1 MSSTTIAL
9 LPFDNLSGDPE
20 QDYFARGFVEDIGTE
35 LSRFPTLEVL
45 YPRATAALLADDSS
59 SADGLAADH
68 LLRGSTRRAG
78 DVIRVAVQLIEFET
92 ERQVWANR
100 YEATAD
106 TLLSVQDEIA
116 ARVAGALAIQVD
128 EVRLCQARRKPL
140 ASLELYEC
148 WLRGLECLHRGCVEG
163 DAEARR
169 FFERAL
175 EIDPN
180 YARAYTGLSLSHF
193 NEWSCQAWQRWD
205 ETERLAYAYARRA
218 AALDDSDAVAQVV
231 MGRVQ
236 LFRREFDEA
245 GHCIERAVALNAND
259 ADVLVHASLCLGL
272 LGEGEYAL
280 SLARRAMRLNPRFS
294 GWYLAAEAQAL
305 FVLGRY
311 DESIRSAIKIP
322 NALVD
327 LPAWLAAAHAL
338 EGEIDQART
347 YVDRFLT
354 TFTEKITFGREPE
367 PGEPLRWLFH
377 VNPFRRD
384 EDAAPLGEGL
394 RLAGL
399 LSDPDERRSDAVP
412 RTAPRETATFR
423 RDGDRWTLAFDGQ
436 AVSLT
441 DVKGFG
447 DLAAL
452 LARPNEEV
460 HCLELAGRPAEPGGR
475 DAVLDDRAKR
485 EYRARMQD
493 LQREIDEADAAH
505 DVARAA
511 NAREELDAFVDMLS
525 GSLGLHG
532 RSRTLGSAAERA
544 RSAVTWRMR
553 SAMKKIAAAH
563 PRLGRHLENSVRTG
577 TFSVYAPERPVAW
590 LL

>member
-35 LSRFPTLEVL
+35 LSRFPTLDVL
-45 YPRATAALLADDSS
+45 YPRATAALLADDAASG
-59 SADGLAADH
+59 DGFTADH

-78 DVIRVAVQLIEFET
+78 DVIRVAVQLIESET
-92 ERQVWANR
+92 ERQVWASR
-100 YEATAD
+100 YDATAD

-116 ARVAGALAIQVD
+116 ARVAGALAIHVD

-148 WLRGLECLHRGCVEG
+148 WLRGLECLHRGSIEC

-169 FFERAL
+169 FFERAI

-193 NEWSCQAWQRWD
+193 NEWSCQAWEQWD
-205 ETERLAYAYARRA
+205 ETERLAYTYARRA
-218 AALDDSDAVAQVV
+218 AALDDSDAIAQVV
-231 MGRVQ
+231 MGRIHMY
-236 LFRREFDEA
+236 RREFDEA
-245 GHCIERAVALNAND
+245 SHCIERAVALNAND
-259 ADVLVHASLCLGL
+259 ADVLVHAALCLGL
-272 LGEGEYAL
+272 VGEGDHAL
-280 SLARRAMRLNPRFS
+280 SLARRAMRLNPRFP

-311 DESIRSAIKIP
+311 AESIRSAIKIP

-338 EGEIDQART
+338 EGDVEQARS
-347 YVDRFLT
+347 YVDRFLA
-354 TFTEKITFGREPE
+354 TFTERITFGREPE

-399 LSDPDERRSDAVP
+399 VGDPDERRSDAVP
-412 RTAPRETATFR
+412 RATRETATFR
-423 RDGDRWTLAFDGQ
+423 RSGDRWMLAFDGHI
-436 AVSLT
+436 VSLT

-447 DLAAL
+447 DLAVL
-452 LARPNEEV
+452 LARPHEEV
-460 HCLELAGRPAEPGGR
+460 HCLELAGRAAEPGEA
-475 DAVLDDRAKR
+475 DAVLDERAKR

-493 LQREIDEADAAH
+493 LQRSIDEADRAN
-505 DVARAA
+505 DVAGAA
-511 NAREELDAFVDMLS
+511 KAREELDAFVDMLS
-525 GSLGLHG
+525 GSLGLGG
-532 RSRTLGSAAERA
+532 RSRALGSAAERA

-553 SAMKKIAAAH
+553 SAMKKIAGAH
-563 PRLGRHLENSVRTG
+563 PRLGRHLDNSIRTG